1 MEKEELLQ
9 LIDKLDFEKF
19 KFYITIDLDNNIVN
33 YIKKDKI
40 EKDLKDFE
48 EIEKAFRFINNES
61 VAREKNKILIDYC
74 KKILKE
80 Y

>member
-1 MEKEELLQ
+1 MEKEEMLE

-19 KFYITIDLDNNIVN
+19 KFYITIDLDHNIVN